1 MSPTFRHV
9 ALIGKYHQ
17 LSGYSTP
24 TNPAHQPLAEIAE
37 FLHAKGC
44 EVVVEADT
52 ALHTGLHQRFPT
64 LTVDELGQ
72 HCALAVVVG
81 GDGTM
86 LGISRHLAKYGTALV
101 GINQGRLGFVT
112 DIPLSSYRET
122 LFPILLGEYDED
134 VRPLMHARVVREGNC
149 VFETL
154 AVNDVV
160 VNRGAT
166 AGMLELRIEVD
177 GRFLSD
183 QRADGL
189 IVATPTGSTAYAL
202 SAGGPMMHP
211 STPAWVIAPI
221 APHMLSNRPIVIPD
235 SGEVML
241 QVIGGRDASANF
253 DMQSLPPSCM
263 ATASTCAAP
272 STACVFCTPGVGIT
286 LPPCAKNWAGTK
298 EATDHDT
305 QTHHAARLC
314 HRAGAG
320 LGFGHRLYRP
330 DRRDGRWQIHFA
342 RCPATGNG
350 SKCRCHRCLRTITYT
365 QLRLPTKC
373 SVLISVISTY
383 ITKPSN
389 TTISDTFTITA

>member
-17 LSGYSTP
+17 LSGYSAP

-189 IVATPTGSTAYAL
+189 IVATPT
-202 SAGGPMMHP
+202 
-211 STPAWVIAPI
+211 
-221 APHMLSNRPIVIPD
+221 
-235 SGEVML
+235 
-241 QVIGGRDASANF
+241 
-253 DMQSLPPSCM
+253 
-263 ATASTCAAP
+263 
-272 STACVFCTPGVGIT
+272 
-286 LPPCAKNWAGTK
+286 
-298 EATDHDT
+298 
-305 QTHHAARLC
+305 
-314 HRAGAG
+314 
-320 LGFGHRLYRP
+320 
-330 DRRDGRWQIHFA
+330 
-342 RCPATGNG
+342 
-350 SKCRCHRCLRTITYT
+350 
-365 QLRLPTKC
+365 
-373 SVLISVISTY
+373 
-383 ITKPSN
+383 
-389 TTISDTFTITA
+389 